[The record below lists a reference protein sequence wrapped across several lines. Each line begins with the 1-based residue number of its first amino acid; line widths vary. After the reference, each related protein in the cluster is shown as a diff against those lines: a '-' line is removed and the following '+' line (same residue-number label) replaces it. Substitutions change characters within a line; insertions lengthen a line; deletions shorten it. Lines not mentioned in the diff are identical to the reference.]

1 MVLTQHLLNF
11 FWTDDAKS
19 FQDLLISFL
28 FVFIFLSRIS
38 QWIVFDIDR
47 ALSIVRQICFIIS
60 VIIEVLIHVLV
71 EATATHSVES
81 SRISVFHV
89 SIIDKVVVQV
99 IEAIIE
105 VLLGFAFQYFDF
117 FFLVGSF
124 AFALLLFECSCLMSS
139 IFLHRSQ
146 SVVVFNSS
154 DHRFYQ
160 LIKPV
165 LAIHRSRVGAIIIH
179 AGEVFTI

>member
-1 MVLTQHLLNF
+1 MVFTQHLLNF
-11 FWTDDAKS
+11 FWTDDAES

-60 VIIEVLIHVLV
+60 VIIEVLVHVLV

-89 SIIDKVVVQV
+89 SIIDKLVIQV

-154 DHRFYQ
+154 NHRFYQ

-165 LAIHRSRVGAIIIH
+165 LAIHRSWVRAIIIH
-179 AGEVFTI
+179 A